1 MGRRGLL
8 TFVVFNVIVSA
19 MVAYG
24 VLTLIDDGEGE
35 VTERQVTFVVVHT
48 ATQDPN
54 PPTPI
59 IITATPLPGELG
71 RVGLPTEVLDG
82 TVVVPNVARDEAGNI
97 VAEAQTLPENCIQ
110 HVIDEGDFPSVLAQ
124 EYDVNFFE
132 LMAVNNLTDETATQ
146 LQIGDVLII
155 PLEGCPVEAFT
166 QPTAELTEDI
176 TVEAT
181 AEATEAIEEPAIT
194 LTPTITPTPTET
206 IIPTVTLAPTA
217 ANAQVEIV
225 EVIGAGDI
233 TSEGVVIRN
242 NGNTIDISGWTLSDG
257 DGNVFVFP
265 EGRRLFSGAGVTIYS
280 RQGEE
285 TPILFF
291 WGRDTAV
298 FGESGDV
305 VVLANRD
312 GDAQATLRLPDVP

>member
-1 MGRRGLL
+1 MARRGLL

-19 MVAYG
+19 VVAFA
-24 VLTLIDDGEGE
+24 VITLVDDGEGE

-48 ATQDPN
+48 ATQNPN

-82 TVVVPNVARDEAGNI
+82 TVVVPTVARDEAGNI
-97 VAEAQTLPENCIQ
+97 VAEVQALPENCIQ

-124 EYDVNFFE
+124 EYDVDFFE
-132 LMAVNNLTDETATQ
+132 LMAVNNLTEETATQ

-155 PLEGCPVEAFT
+155 PLEGCPLEAFT
-166 QPTAELTEDI
+166 QPTAEPTE
-176 TVEAT
+176 EAT
-181 AEATEAIEEPAIT
+181 AEATAEANAEATEDVG
-194 LTPTITPTPTET
+194 TPTITLTPTET

-233 TSEGVVIRN
+233 TSEGVVVRN

-298 FGESGDV
+298 FGEPGDV